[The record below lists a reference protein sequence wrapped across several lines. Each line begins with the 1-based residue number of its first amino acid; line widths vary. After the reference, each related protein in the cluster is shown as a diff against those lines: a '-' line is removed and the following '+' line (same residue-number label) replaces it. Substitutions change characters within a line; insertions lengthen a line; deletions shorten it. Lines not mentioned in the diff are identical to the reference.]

1 MHIRRPV
8 AALLTALAL
17 LGGGALTA
25 CASPT
30 DSRTGTPADNAKL
43 TTGNDPGSD
52 AQGDLPDNSNRE
64 LTTPP
69 NRAGGNPV
77 GVP

>member
-1 MHIRRPV
+1 MHIRRPL

-30 DSRTGTPADNAKL
+30 GATTGTPADHAKL

-52 AQGDLPDNSNRE
+52 AQGDLPDNSDPE
-64 LTTPP
+64 TTSGAG
-69 NRAGGNPV
+69 RAGGNEKGTP
-77 GVP
+77 